1 MASVSAVGL
10 AAIAACGGT
19 AGSVPSAATSAPA
32 APKPTSAPAAAASAA
47 PGASPAA
54 SPGASPAAK
63 PAASP
68 SAAAAAAS
76 PSAVAGPVAAADDPN
91 LVNAAKSEGK
101 GTLYFSIDP
110 TAVGMVLDAFN
121 AKYSIQVDS
130 QRLTSGPLAQRFTA
144 EEQANN
150 IVADV
155 LINSD
160 TSFMDDATS
169 KGWITKI
176 DSLPQLASWPKEYV
190 HDSYVTV
197 AIVPSSLLW
206 NTSQVNAADAPKGW
220 QDVLDP
226 KWKGKLILLDPHGA
240 PPVLEFLYLM
250 RQTYGDDFLR
260 KLGAQQPQLVASAVT
275 ASQQVAAGA
284 AAIEIPA
291 VHATLLPLI
300 AQNAPIQEGF
310 FTPTTG
316 ANSQAAL
323 VAKAPHPNVAK
334 LLLNFFMSP
343 QGQGIL
349 NKDAWSPVPGTP
361 GTRPQIQ
368 TSPPLTAQAVAQQD
382 EIISLLGL

>member
-1 MASVSAVGL
+1 VSQSSVHSRRTFLRRGLLAGVSVVGL
-10 AAIAACGGT
+10 AAVAACGGT
-19 AGSVPSAATSAPA
+19 AGSVAVA
-32 APKPTSAPAAAASAA
+32 PTSAPTA
-47 PGASPAA
+47 P
-54 SPGASPAAK
+54 K

-68 SAAAAAAS
+68 SAAAAVPS
-76 PSAVAGPVAAADDPN
+76 PSAVAAPVTAPDDPA

-110 TAVGMVLDAFN
+110 TATQQVLDAFN
-121 AKYSIQVDS
+121 AKYGIQVDS

-144 EEQANN
+144 EEQAGNV
-150 IVADV
+150 VADL

-160 TSFMDDATS
+160 ASFMEDAFS

-176 DSLPQLASWPKEYV
+176 DALPQLASWPRDFF

-206 NTSQVNAADAPKGW
+206 NTSLVSAADAPKAW

-226 KWKGKLILLDPHGA
+226 KWKGKIILLDPHGA

-275 ASQQVAAGA
+275 AAQQIAAGA

-291 VHATLLPLI
+291 VHATLGPLT

-323 VAKAPHPNVAK
+323 VAKAPHPNVGK
-334 LLLNFFMSP
+334 LLLNFFMTP
-343 QGQGIL
+343 QGQSIL
-349 NKDAWSPVPGTP
+349 NKDAWSPVPGMP
-361 GTRPQIQ
+361 GARAQMQ
-368 TSPPLTAQAVAQQD
+368 TAPSLTAQAVAQQA

>member
-1 MASVSAVGL
+1 MFLRRGLLAGVSAVGL
-10 AAIAACGGT
+10 AAVAACGGT
-19 AGSVPSAATSAPA
+19 AGSVAVAPTSAPA
-32 APKPTSAPAAAASAA
+32 APKPTTAPA
-47 PGASPAA
+47 
-54 SPGASPAAK
+54 ASPAAK

-68 SAAAAAAS
+68 SAGAAAPS
-76 PSAVAGPVAAADDPN
+76 PSAAAGPVTAPDDPA
-91 LVNAAKSEGK
+91 LINAAKSEGK

-110 TAVGMVLDAFN
+110 TATQQVLDAFN
-121 AKYSIQVDS
+121 AKYGIQVDS

-144 EEQANN
+144 EEQAGNV
-150 IVADV
+150 VADL

-160 TSFMDDATS
+160 ASFMEDAFS
-169 KGWITKI
+169 KRWITKI
-176 DSLPQLASWPKEYV
+176 DALPQLASWPRDFF
-190 HDSYVTV
+190 HDTYVTV

-206 NTSQVNAADAPKGW
+206 NTSLVSAADAPKAW

-226 KWKGKLILLDPHGA
+226 KWKGKVILLDPHGA

-275 ASQQVAAGA
+275 AAQQVAAGA

-291 VHATLLPLI
+291 VHATLGPLM
-300 AQNAPIQEGF
+300 AQDAPIQEGF

-323 VAKAPHPNVAK
+323 VAKAPHPNVGK
-334 LLLNFFMSP
+334 LLLNFFMTP
-343 QGQGIL
+343 QGQSIL

-361 GTRPQIQ
+361 GSRPLIQ
-368 TSPPLTAQAVAQQD
+368 TAPPLTAQAIAQQN